1 MSTIVVR
8 YRPRPDA
15 ADTNQAL
22 VEDVPSAPPSTS
34 AVTPTMD
41 PTPSRRTSSA
51 ATGSSTSPNRRPGT
65 RTVGSAPLTNR
76 ASPNPRPHRRGPGR
90 VQPHEDSRVPAVP
103 ARIRCAGTRPRTVG
117 PAISDRRAPG
127 RHPRWP
133 RTSPAGDMPYG
144 RVMPYPSAR
153 SQRCWGDN
161 VEVQDL
167 TVPYDVGG
175 YLSEHLRPAQVSAV
189 SQSGSP
195 LLGSL
200 WFLWVDR
207 RFWFSSVSDSPLV
220 RAFQNGSEVAVLV
233 DDFSPPVDI
242 RQVRVRG
249 PARVERHDPARVKEI
264 YERYLGADV
273 DTWPGGLRNR
283 LDDLN
288 YIVWSVTPVSGVVA
302 SFAHFKGE
310 EARWSNYD
318 NCPLPEATPSPPPP
332 AAKPLPPS

>member
-1 MSTIVVR
+1 MGQLRSRTGPAPTLAPIDEARAGSNHTKTAESRPFRPASGAQERDHARWGQPSQIDERLVVTLGGR
-8 YRPRPDA
+8 
-15 ADTNQAL
+15 
-22 VEDVPSAPPSTS
+22 
-34 AVTPTMD
+34 
-41 PTPSRRTSSA
+41 
-51 ATGSSTSPNRRPGT
+51 GRRPPVIC
-65 RTVGSAPLTNR
+65 RTA
-76 ASPNPRPHRRGPGR
+76 
-90 VQPHEDSRVPAVP
+90 E
-103 ARIRCAGTRPRTVG
+103 
-117 PAISDRRAPG
+117 
-127 RHPRWP
+127 
-133 RTSPAGDMPYG
+133 
-144 RVMPYPSAR
+144 VMPYPSAR